1 MKKAHFS
8 INFQEYVYLC
18 VRLNKD
24 AQKGFVFNADK
35 SKVLDTVLSNEL
47 VILNKCEGKEEEIA
61 ALLDGYTNILVN
73 NLTPEYIKK
82 LLNSLR
88 SYRHRKGK
96 KYGEAIT
103 SMTLDWSSLS
113 IINDYIEIY
122 EADGEKLSQSELVKI
137 ALKSLTLERVK
148 KGKEVPKIINLKSNK
163 SQVEVKK

>member
-8 INFQEYVYLC
+8 IDFPEYVYLC

-24 AQKGFVFNADK
+24 AQKDFIFNADK
-35 SKVLDTVLSNEL
+35 SKVLDTDLSNKL
-47 VILNKCEGKEEEIA
+47 VILSKCAGKEEEIA
-61 ALLDGYTNILVN
+61 ALLDAYTNVLVN

-96 KYGEAIT
+96 KNGETVT

-113 IINDYIEIY
+113 IINDYIDIY
-122 EADGEKLSQSELVKI
+122 ETEGEKLSQSELVKI
-137 ALKSLTLERVK
+137 ALKSLTLDRVK
-148 KGKEVPKIINLKSNK
+148 KGKDVPERINLKSNK
-163 SQVEVKK
+163 SQIEVKK